1 MECGY
6 DVKKIVVTTDL
17 SENSLRALP
26 YANNIAKGCSAK
38 VYLVH
43 VLTDMGTTIGYI
55 PSIPLATIEEEMK
68 KSTSKQLKN
77 IELKMFSKG
86 VDVETVIL
94 KGNPANEIAKF
105 VEKNDIDLVVVST
118 TGKGALEK
126 LLIGSVAEKI
136 VKHVHTSVLVIKSDK
151 K

>member
-77 IELKMFSKG
+77 IELRMFSKG

-105 VEKNDIDLVVVST
+105 VEKNDIDLVVIST

-136 VKHVHTSVLVIKSDK
+136 VKHVHASVLVVKSDK